1 MRNLLVL
8 PLLLLPA
15 HACTQAVDAT
25 QAVTSI
31 TEEEF
36 YRKTGVIS
44 HDSMMGRNTPSPGL
58 DMASEWV
65 GAEFEKYG
73 LKPGGDDG
81 GFLQRYAIQQIAMDS
96 EAAGVTIGDRETLRF
111 GTDVGVMYGTPPEGD
126 ITGGVVV
133 VSGTENPES
142 ALEGMELSGK
152 HLLLALSSGGADQRR
167 GVFRALSPLM
177 NAGTASITI
186 LSDVSD
192 ADWEEVMA
200 EQRDRVQS
208 RVGGGGRGGFNL
220 VLLTARAV
228 AVAPIL
234 SRHGVNVSLLMGRYG
249 QAMRVQEIAG
259 LEMTVAIR
267 IRVVEETSAPNV
279 VGIIEGTDLKDEYVV
294 FSAHSDHVGFG
305 APNEEG
311 DSIFN
316 GADDDA
322 SGTIGVVELA
332 EAFAMMRPAPR
343 RSLIFV
349 AVSGEEKGLWG
360 SRYFVENPPV
370 PLEQMV
376 ADINI
381 DMIGR
386 NWPDTI
392 VAIGMEHSDLGETLR
407 RVGAAHPELNMAPI
421 DDQWPEE
428 GFYSRSDHINW
439 ARRGVPILFFFNGT
453 HEDYHGVDDELE
465 RMDAEK
471 ETRITKL
478 LFYLGLE
485 LANADARPQWNP
497 ESYDEIVTV
506 GR

>member
-15 HACTQAVDAT
+15 YACTQAVDAT
-25 QAVTSI
+25 QAVSSI
-31 TEEEF
+31 TEDDF
-36 YRKTGVIS
+36 FQKTGVIA

-73 LKPGGDDG
+73 LEPGGDDG
-81 GFLQRYAIQQIAMDS
+81 GYLQRYSIQQIAADLEES
-96 EAAGVTIGDRETLRF
+96 GVTFVGGETLRF
-111 GTDVGVMYGTPPEGD
+111 GTDVGVMFGTPPDGD

-133 VSGTENPES
+133 ASGTENPEA
-142 ALEGMELSGK
+142 ALEGMDLSGK
-152 HLLLALSSGGADQRR
+152 HILLALSSGAAQGRGA
-167 GVFRALSPLM
+167 FRSLQPLM

-186 LSDVSD
+186 LSDASD
-192 ADWEEVMA
+192 ADWEETMA
-200 EQRDRVQS
+200 GQRDRVQS

-220 VLLTARAV
+220 VLLTARV
-228 AVAPIL
+228 GAVAPIL
-234 SRHGVNVSLLMGRYG
+234 SGHGVNVSALMRRGG

-259 LEMTVAIR
+259 LEMTVTVRTR
-267 IRVVEETSAPNV
+267 IVEETSAPNV
-279 VGIIEGTDLKDEYVV
+279 VGIIEGTDLRDEYVV

-305 APNEEG
+305 TPDEEG

-316 GADDDA
+316 GADDNA
-322 SGTIGVVELA
+322 SGTIGIVELA
-332 EAFAMMRPAPR
+332 EAFAMMHPAPR

-360 SRYFVENPPV
+360 SQYFVENPPV

-386 NWPDTI
+386 NWTDTI
-392 VAIGMEHSDLGETLR
+392 VAIGMEHSDLGETMR
-407 RVGAAHPELNMAPI
+407 RVGEAHPELNMEPI
-421 DDQWPEE
+421 DDQWPEQ

-453 HEDYHGVDDELE
+453 HEDYHGVNDELE

-471 ETRITKL
+471 AARITQL

-485 LANADARPQWNP
+485 IANADAAPQWNP
-497 ESYDEIVTV
+497 ESYDEIVTI

>member
-15 HACTQAVDAT
+15 YACTQAVDAT
-25 QAVTSI
+25 QAVSSI
-31 TEEEF
+31 TEDDF
-36 YRKTGVIS
+36 FQKTGVIA
-44 HDSMMGRNTPSPGL
+44 HDSMMGRNTPSPEL

-73 LKPGGDDG
+73 LEPGGDDG
-81 GFLQRYAIQQIAMDS
+81 GYLQRYSIQQIAADLEES
-96 EAAGVTIGDRETLRF
+96 GVTFVGGETLRF
-111 GTDVGVMYGTPPEGD
+111 GTDVGVMFGTPPDGD

-133 VSGTENPES
+133 ASGTENPES
-142 ALEGMELSGK
+142 ALEGMDLSGK
-152 HLLLALSSGGADQRR
+152 HILLALSSGAAQGRGA
-167 GVFRALSPLM
+167 FRSLQPLM

-186 LSDVSD
+186 LSDASD
-192 ADWEEVMA
+192 ADWEETMA
-200 EQRDRVQS
+200 GQRDRVQS

-220 VLLTARAV
+220 VLLTARV
-228 AVAPIL
+228 GAVAPIL
-234 SRHGVNVSLLMGRYG
+234 SGHGVNVSALMRRGG

-259 LEMTVAIR
+259 LEMTVTVRTR
-267 IRVVEETSAPNV
+267 IVEETSAPNV
-279 VGIIEGTDLKDEYVV
+279 VGIIEGTDLRDEYVV

-305 APNEEG
+305 TPDEEG

-316 GADDDA
+316 GADDNA
-322 SGTIGVVELA
+322 SGTIGIVELA
-332 EAFAMMRPAPR
+332 EAFAMMHPAPR

-360 SRYFVENPPV
+360 SQYFVENPPV

-386 NWPDTI
+386 NWTDTI
-392 VAIGMEHSDLGETLR
+392 VAIGMEHSDLGETMR
-407 RVGAAHPELNMAPI
+407 RVGEAHPELNMEPI
-421 DDQWPEE
+421 DDQWPEQ

-453 HEDYHGVDDELE
+453 HEDYHGVNDELE

-471 ETRITKL
+471 AARITQL

-485 LANADARPQWNP
+485 IANADAAPQWNP
-497 ESYDEIVTV
+497 DSYDEIVTI